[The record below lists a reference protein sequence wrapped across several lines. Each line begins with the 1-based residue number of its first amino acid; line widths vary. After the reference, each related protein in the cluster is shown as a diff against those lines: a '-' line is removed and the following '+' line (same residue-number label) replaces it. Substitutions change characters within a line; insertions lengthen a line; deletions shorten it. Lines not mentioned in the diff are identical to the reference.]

1 MGVMIS
7 TPVPC
12 FGVNIA
18 FRRSST
24 AGTIYARVLPEP
36 VFAAP
41 RTSRPLIM
49 CGIALA

>member
-1 MGVMIS
+1 VGVIIS

-12 FGVNIA
+12 LGVNIA
-18 FRRSST
+18 FLKSST
-24 AGTIYARVLPEP
+24 AGTIYAKVLPEP

-41 RTSRPLIM
+41 RTSRPLMM